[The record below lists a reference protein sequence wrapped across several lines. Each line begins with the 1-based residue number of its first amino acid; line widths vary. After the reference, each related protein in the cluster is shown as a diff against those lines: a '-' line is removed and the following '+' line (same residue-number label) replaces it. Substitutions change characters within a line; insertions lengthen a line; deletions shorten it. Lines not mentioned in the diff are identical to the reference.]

1 MSSVSTRSARGE
13 INQLPCVF
21 AAALNQRCAVCALV
35 RSDTEQL
42 MCTQPLARAV
52 CAGLHGTL
60 RDKARFALG
69 MRGEPLNGPTRGLD
83 ELKLQCGALG
93 GLRQQL
99 DPDAVSVDVQR
110 LHEQL
115 SGEGLRRVVWE
126 PLLRAIGQWSPSR

>member
-1 MSSVSTRSARGE
+1 MPSVPTRSARGE

-21 AAALNQRCAVCALV
+21 ATAIKQRCVVCALA

-60 RDKARFALG
+60 RDKMRFALG
-69 MRGEPLNGPTRGLD
+69 LRGEPLNGAASNLD
-83 ELKLQCGALG
+83 ELKLQCGGLG

-110 LHEQL
+110 LHERL
-115 SGEGLRRVVWE
+115 SGGGLQTIIWE
-126 PLLRAIGQWSPSR
+126 PLLRSVGQWQAGR